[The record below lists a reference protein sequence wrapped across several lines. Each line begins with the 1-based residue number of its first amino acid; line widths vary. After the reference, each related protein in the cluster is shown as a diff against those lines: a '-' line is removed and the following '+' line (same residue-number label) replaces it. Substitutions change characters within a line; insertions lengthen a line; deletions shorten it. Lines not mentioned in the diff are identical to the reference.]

1 MSRCVSSFHEIAIIV
16 FNASPQLRDVNFI
29 STQQKKEFDKNFTN
43 DSTPRR
49 KIKKNIQE
57 REK

>member
-29 STQQKKEFDKNFTN
+29 STQQKKKNLI
-43 DSTPRR
+43 
-49 KIKKNIQE
+49 KILRTTQRQE
-57 REK
+57 EK